1 MDKELEKKSLSTGI
15 LRLPKNKG
23 VENTITDQILKNSN
37 PSNEEDALLLPPS
50 PPPPLEPKSDFNVI
64 YDVLRDKFPEII
76 NMNKPVLLAV
86 GIRKE
91 MSKETGVSSVVLK
104 RWIAWYCRKSNYYA
118 NHIQGAVR
126 FHLDGSEA
134 GVVTEKHQEKMEKY
148 LEKTK
153 VRKASLTA
161 PSLENKSKDSDHTFS
176 DSIIDDVK

>member
-1 MDKELEKKSLSTGI
+1 MNKELEKEALLSIGTLK
-15 LRLPKNKG
+15 LRKNKAIESG
-23 VENTITDQILKNSN
+23 ATQKISNNSN
-37 PSNEEDALLLPPS
+37 PSSKEDTKAPVS
-50 PPPPLEPKSDFNVI
+50 PTLEPKADFNAV
-64 YDVLRDKFPEII
+64 YDILHGKFPEII

-118 NHIQGAVR
+118 NHIQGAIR

-134 GVVTEKHQEKMEKY
+134 GIVTEGHQEKMEKR

-153 VRKASLTA
+153 VRKTT
-161 PSLENKSKDSDHTFS
+161 PPLENKNKDSDNSLSAT
-176 DSIIDDVK
+176 IINDVK

>member
-1 MDKELEKKSLSTGI
+1 MDKELEKKSLGTEVLS
-15 LRLPKNKG
+15 LLKNKG
-23 VENTITDQILKNSN
+23 VENAVTDQILKNSN
-37 PSNEEDALLLPPS
+37 PSNEEDALLVLPS
-50 PPPPLEPKSDFNVI
+50 PPIEPKPDFNAI
-64 YDVLRDKFPEII
+64 YDVLHCKFPEII

-118 NHIQGAVR
+118 NHIQGAIR

-134 GVVTEKHQEKMEKY
+134 GIVTEGHQEKMEKR

-153 VRKASLTA
+153 VRKTTT
-161 PSLENKSKDSDHTFS
+161 PLENKNKDSDHTLS
-176 DSIIDDVK
+176 NSIINDVK